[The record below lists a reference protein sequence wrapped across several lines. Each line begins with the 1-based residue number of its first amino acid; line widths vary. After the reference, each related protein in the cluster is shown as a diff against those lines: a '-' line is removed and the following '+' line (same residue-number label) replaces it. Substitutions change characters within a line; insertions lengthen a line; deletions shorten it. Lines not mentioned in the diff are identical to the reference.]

1 MQRSKHFFN
10 IQIKFQFILLIINL
24 LCLILDIVILV
35 RQDDGSR
42 IFCKL
47 LSLCCLFS
55 NYNLIMCLIFS
66 QGF

>member
-1 MQRSKHFFN
+1 LN
-10 IQIKFQFILLIINL
+10 IA
-24 LCLILDIVILV
+24 ILV
-35 RQDDGSR
+35 RQGDGFR

-66 QGF
+66 QFFWIIFFIS